1 MKRLL
6 TMALLGLVAQLS
18 VAAEVRQITWETLT
32 AHLPPPMDNPFDS
45 LSDLQLD
52 RLSIIADVVDNQA
65 QGLEVNPELMEQ
77 AEIERVILTQ
87 EGLDVDQLFKTRE
100 KLIEQYIREGKTTNP
115 ELNQQRIEM
124 RGFFLPL
131 EFTGQLVSEFLLV
144 PYIGA
149 CIHEPPPPPNQIVY
163 ARLTSPV
170 PPPTHFYTIVKVRG
184 LMRTEAANPELSL
197 VDGASQ
203 IETGY
208 QLVVDDLEFEA
219 SQ

>member
-1 MKRLL
+1 MKRFL
-6 TMALLGLVAQLS
+6 TIIMLSLAAQLS
-18 VAAEVRQITWETLT
+18 LATEVRQITWETLT
-32 AHLPPPMDNPFDS
+32 AHLPPPMDNPFER
-45 LSDLQLD
+45 LSDLQMD

-65 QGLEVNPELMEQ
+65 QGLEVDPQLREQ
-77 AEIERVILTQ
+77 AEIERIILTQ
-87 EGLDVDQLFKTRE
+87 DGLDVDRLFEARK
-100 KLIEQYIREGKTTNP
+100 KLIEEYIREGKTTNP

-163 ARLTSPV
+163 AKLLNPV
-170 PPPTHFYTIVKVRG
+170 PPPSQFYMIVKVRG
-184 LMRTEAANPELSL
+184 VMSTESANPELSL